1 MDVTEATFS
10 EEVLERS
17 RELPVVVDF
26 WAPWCAP
33 CRQLAPLLERAV
45 EATGGEVALAKVD
58 IDENPALAN
67 MFRVSSI
74 PAVKAFWNGAV
85 VSEFVG
91 LQRPPAIESFI
102 AALLPSRADRLAAA
116 GDEASLREAI
126 EADPGHVAA
135 RVALGRLL
143 LAEGRMDEVEEVV
156 APVRHDPAAA
166 GLLARLRL
174 AAAAEDNPDIAAGL
188 AALERGDREAALT
201 HLLDA
206 IAAASGDLREDLRA
220 TIVGIFD
227 ELGDQHP
234 LAVRFR
240 RRLAR
245 TLY

>member
-1 MDVTEATFS
+1 VDVSEDTFS
-10 EEVLERS
+10 AEVLERS
-17 RELPVVVDF
+17 HEVPVVVDF

-33 CRQLAPLLERAV
+33 CRQLAPILERAV
-45 EATGGEVALAKVD
+45 EQAGGPVELVKVD
-58 IDENPALAN
+58 IDQNPALAQQ
-67 MFRVSSI
+67 FRISSI
-74 PAVKAFWNGAV
+74 PAVMAFRDGQV

-91 LQRPPAIESFI
+91 LQRPPAIDAFI
-102 AALLPSRADRLAAA
+102 AGLLPSQADRLVEA

-126 EADPGHVAA
+126 AGDPGHVGA

-143 LAEGRMDEVEEVV
+143 MSEGRTGEVAEVV
-156 APVRHDPAAA
+156 SPVEFDPAAA

-174 AAAAEDNPDIAAGL
+174 AATDNPDIAAGL
-188 AALERGDREAALT
+188 VALDRGDREAALT

-206 IAAASGDLREDLRA
+206 ITTASGDLREDLRA
-220 TIVGIFD
+220 TIVGIFE
-227 ELGDQHP
+227 ELGEQHP

>member
-17 RELPVVVDF
+17 HELPVVVDF

-33 CRQLAPLLERAV
+33 CRQLAPLLQREV

-58 IDENPALAN
+58 IDQNPGLAN

-74 PAVKAFWNGAV
+74 PAVKAFSNGAV

-91 LQRPPAIESFI
+91 LQRPPAIEAFI

-126 EADPGHVAA
+126 EADPGHVGA

-143 LAEGRMDEVEEVV
+143 MGEGRTDEVQAVV

-174 AAAAEDNPDIAAGL
+174 AAADTPDIAAGL

-206 IAAASGDLREDLRA
+206 IASAEGDLREDLRA
-220 TIVGIFD
+220 TIVGIFE

>member
-1 MDVTEATFS
+1 VDVTEDTFS
-10 EEVLERS
+10 AEVLERS
-17 RELPVVVDF
+17 HETPVVVDF

-33 CRQLAPLLERAV
+33 CRQLAPILERAV
-45 EATGGEVALAKVD
+45 EDAGGRVELVKVD
-58 IDENPALAN
+58 IDQNPRLAQQ
-67 MFRVSSI
+67 FRISSI
-74 PAVKAFWNGAV
+74 PAVKAFRDGEV
-85 VSEFVG
+85 VGEFVG
-91 LQRPPAIESFI
+91 LQRPPAIEAFI
-102 AALLPSRADRLAAA
+102 AGLLPSQADRLVAA
-116 GDEASLREAI
+116 GDESSLREAI
-126 EADPGHVAA
+126 AADPGHVGA

-143 LAEGRMDEVEEVV
+143 MGEGRTDEVGEVV
-156 APVRHDPAAA
+156 SPVQFDPAAA

-174 AAAAEDNPDIAAGL
+174 AATDNPDVAAGL

-206 IAAASGDLREDLRA
+206 IATASGDLREDLRA
-220 TIVGIFD
+220 TIVGIFE